1 MTVNEDSFTNWK
13 NREEIAES
21 MIPII
26 GKLHRE
32 RDVTVLLHS
41 RSLVN
46 KSVVSILKTHRFA
59 RQIAGEELSVT
70 ETFPFLQALT
80 TLDLGPSQIDIGML
94 AATYKADDQGLS
106 VADFTA
112 RAVAGA
118 TGPDKI
124 ERREPRDVVLY
135 GFGRIGRLLARLL
148 IEKSGSGNGLRLR
161 AIVVRKGAGQDIVKR
176 ASLLRRDS
184 IHGQFH
190 GTITVDE
197 ANNKIIANGNEIAMI
212 YADDPA
218 AVDYTAY
225 GIKDAILID
234 NTGRWRDR
242 EGLSNH
248 LRPGIAKVVLT
259 APGKGDVP
267 NIVHGVN
274 HDSIKP
280 DEQILSCASCTT
292 NAIVPPLKA
301 MADEYGV
308 LRGHVETVH
317 SFTNDQNLLDNY
329 HKSDRRGR
337 SAPLNMVITETG
349 AASAVAK
356 ALPDLEA
363 TITGS
368 SIRVP
373 VPDVSIAILNLQ
385 LARETTREDVLDHLR
400 QVSLTSPLKRQIDF
414 TTAPDAVSSDFI
426 GSRHASIVDAGA
438 TKVEGDNAILYLW
451 YDNEFG
457 YSCQVVRVVQ
467 YVSGV
472 EYPTFRP
479 RPPDPGPRPFGSAL
493 PPCRWEGGAVLPPGT
508 SVRSALQVEPVPVCR
523 VRGCVAEAVV
533 DVSHIGVAV
542 GGVGQEA
549 AEVRTAPVGLPDRLG
564 LHPSAEAVSAV
575 LGQHTGAVVLGITRA
590 VAGDDEF
597 GEPGDR
603 AVGGVDGDDG
613 VQLVAALG
621 DGLRRGP
628 DPVHVPGHGGVVG
641 VVHGHVVHGAAG
653 GGEGPGEV
661 VGDGA
666 LP

>member
-1 MTVNEDSFTNWK
+1 MTVNDDSFTSWK

-21 MIPII
+21 MIPVI

-70 ETFPFLQALT
+70 DTLPFLQALT

-94 AATYKADDQGLS
+94 AATYAADERGLS
-106 VADFTA
+106 VPEFTA
-112 RAVAGA
+112 EAVAGA
-118 TGPDKI
+118 TGANKI
-124 ERREPRDVVLY
+124 ERGDGRDVVLY
-135 GFGRIGRLLARLL
+135 GFGRIGRLVARLL
-148 IEKSGSGNGLRLR
+148 IEKAGSGNGLRLR
-161 AIVVRKGAGQDIVKR
+161 AIVVRQGGGRAVEDLVKR

-184 IHGQFH
+184 IHGQFQ

-197 ANNKIIANGNEIAMI
+197 AKNTIVANGNEIKVI
-212 YADDPA
+212 YANDPSE
-218 AVDYTAY
+218 VDYTAY

-234 NTGRWRDR
+234 NTGKWRDR

-248 LRPGIAKVVLT
+248 LRPGIDKVVLT

-274 HDSIKP
+274 HDTIKP

-329 HKSDRRGR
+329 HKADRRGR

-356 ALPDLEA
+356 ALPELKA
-363 TITGS
+363 PITGS

-373 VPDVSIAILNLQ
+373 VPDVSIAILSLR
-385 LARETTREDVLDHLR
+385 LGRETTRDEVLDYLR
-400 QVSLTSPLKRQIDF
+400 NVSLTSPLKRQIDF
-414 TTAPDAVSSDFI
+414 TTAPDAVSSDFM

-438 TKVEGDNAILYLW
+438 TKVDGDNAILYLW

-457 YSCQVVRVVQ
+457 YSCQVIRVVQ
-467 YVSGV
+467 HVSGV
-472 EYPTFRP
+472 EYPTYP
-479 RPPDPGPRPFGSAL
+479 AP
-493 PPCRWEGGAVLPPGT
+493 AV
-508 SVRSALQVEPVPVCR
+508 
-523 VRGCVAEAVV
+523 
-533 DVSHIGVAV
+533 
-542 GGVGQEA
+542 
-549 AEVRTAPVGLPDRLG
+549 
-564 LHPSAEAVSAV
+564 
-575 LGQHTGAVVLGITRA
+575 
-590 VAGDDEF
+590 
-597 GEPGDR
+597 
-603 AVGGVDGDDG
+603 
-613 VQLVAALG
+613 
-621 DGLRRGP
+621 
-628 DPVHVPGHGGVVG
+628 
-641 VVHGHVVHGAAG
+641 
-653 GGEGPGEV
+653 
-661 VGDGA
+661 
-666 LP
+666 

>member
-1 MTVNEDSFTNWK
+1 MTVNDDSFTNWK

-46 KSVVSILKTHRFA
+46 KSVISILKAHRFA
-59 RQIAGEELSVT
+59 RQIAGAELSVT
-70 ETFPFLQALT
+70 ETMPFLRALT

-94 AATYKADDQGLS
+94 AATYMADDRGLS
-106 VADFTA
+106 VEEFTA
-112 RAVAGA
+112 EAVAGA
-118 TGPDKI
+118 TGDSKI
-124 ERREPRDVVLY
+124 ECREPRDVVLY
-135 GFGRIGRLLARLL
+135 GFGRIGRLVARLL
-148 IEKSGSGNGLRLR
+148 IEKAGSGNGLRLR
-161 AIVVRKGAGQDIVKR
+161 AIVVRGGGGRSGEDLVKR

-184 IHGQFH
+184 IHGQFQ

-197 ANNKIIANGNEIAMI
+197 ANSTIVANGNEIKVI
-212 YADDPA
+212 YSDDPTS
-218 AVDYTAY
+218 VDYTAY

-234 NTGRWRDR
+234 NTGKWRDR
-242 EGLSNH
+242 EGLSKH
-248 LRPGIAKVVLT
+248 LQPGIAKVVLT

-274 HDSIKP
+274 HDTLKP
-280 DEQILSCASCTT
+280 DEDILSCASCTT

-301 MADEYGV
+301 MEDEFGV

-329 HKSDRRGR
+329 HKAERRGR

-356 ALPDLEA
+356 ALPDLKA
-363 TITGS
+363 KITGS

-385 LARETTREDVLDHLR
+385 LARETTREEVLDHLR
-400 QVSLTSPLKRQIDF
+400 EVSLTSPLKRQIDF
-414 TTAPDAVSSDFI
+414 ITAPDAVSSDFI

-472 EYPTFRP
+472 EYPTYP
-479 RPPDPGPRPFGSAL
+479 
-493 PPCRWEGGAVLPPGT
+493 
-508 SVRSALQVEPVPVCR
+508 
-523 VRGCVAEAVV
+523 
-533 DVSHIGVAV
+533 
-542 GGVGQEA
+542 
-549 AEVRTAPVGLPDRLG
+549 APV
-564 LHPSAEAVSAV
+564 A
-575 LGQHTGAVVLGITRA
+575 
-590 VAGDDEF
+590 
-597 GEPGDR
+597 
-603 AVGGVDGDDG
+603 
-613 VQLVAALG
+613 
-621 DGLRRGP
+621 
-628 DPVHVPGHGGVVG
+628 
-641 VVHGHVVHGAAG
+641 
-653 GGEGPGEV
+653 
-661 VGDGA
+661 
-666 LP
+666 

>member
-1 MTVNEDSFTNWK
+1 MTVNDDSFTNWK

-70 ETFPFLQALT
+70 ETFPFLKALG

-94 AATYKADDQGLS
+94 AAMYRTDDQGLS

-118 TGPDKI
+118 TGADKI
-124 ERREPRDVVLY
+124 EHGEGRDVVLY
-135 GFGRIGRLLARLL
+135 GFGRIGRLVARLL
-148 IEKSGSGNGLRLR
+148 IEKAGSGNGLRLR
-161 AIVVRKGAGQDIVKR
+161 AIVVRGGGDRAAEDLVKR

-184 IHGQFH
+184 IHGQFQ

-197 ANNKIIANGNEIAMI
+197 ASCSITANGNTIRVI
-212 YADDPA
+212 HADDPA
-218 AVDYTAY
+218 EVDYTAY

-234 NTGRWRDR
+234 NTGKWRDR
-242 EGLSNH
+242 EGLSKH
-248 LRPGIAKVVLT
+248 LRPGIDKVVLT

-274 HDSIKP
+274 HDMVKP
-280 DEQILSCASCTT
+280 DERILSCASCTT

-301 MADEYGV
+301 MDDEYGV

-329 HKSDRRGR
+329 HKSERRGR

-356 ALPDLEA
+356 ALPDLKA
-363 TITGS
+363 RITGS

-385 LARETTREDVLDHLR
+385 LAREVTREEVLEYLR
-400 QVSLTSPLKRQIDF
+400 DVSLTSPMRRQIDF
-414 TTAPDAVSSDFI
+414 ISAPDAVSSDFI

-438 TKVEGDNAILYLW
+438 LKAEGDNAILYLW

-457 YSCQVVRVVQ
+457 YSCQVIRVVQ
-467 YVSGV
+467 HVSGV
-472 EYPTFRP
+472 EYPTYP
-479 RPPDPGPRPFGSAL
+479 AP
-493 PPCRWEGGAVLPPGT
+493 
-508 SVRSALQVEPVPVCR
+508 
-523 VRGCVAEAVV
+523 
-533 DVSHIGVAV
+533 
-542 GGVGQEA
+542 A
-549 AEVRTAPVGLPDRLG
+549 A
-564 LHPSAEAVSAV
+564 
-575 LGQHTGAVVLGITRA
+575 
-590 VAGDDEF
+590 
-597 GEPGDR
+597 
-603 AVGGVDGDDG
+603 
-613 VQLVAALG
+613 
-621 DGLRRGP
+621 
-628 DPVHVPGHGGVVG
+628 
-641 VVHGHVVHGAAG
+641 
-653 GGEGPGEV
+653 
-661 VGDGA
+661 
-666 LP
+666 

>member
-1 MTVNEDSFTNWK
+1 MTVTVDSFTNWK
-13 NREEIAES
+13 HREEIAES

-26 GKLHRE
+26 GRLHRE
-32 RDVTVLLHS
+32 RDVTILLHS

-70 ETFPFLQALT
+70 QTLPFLQTLA

-94 AATYKADDQGLS
+94 AALYKSDDRGLS
-106 VADFTA
+106 VEEFTTE
-112 RAVAGA
+112 AVAGA
-118 TGPDKI
+118 TGEGKI
-124 ERREPRDVVLY
+124 ERPEPRDVVLY
-135 GFGRIGRLLARLL
+135 GFGRIGRLLTRLL
-148 IEKSGSGNGLRLR
+148 IEKAGSGNGLRLR
-161 AIVVRKGAGQDIVKR
+161 AIVVRKGAGQDLVKR

-184 IHGQFH
+184 IHGQFQ

-197 ANNKIIANGNEIAMI
+197 ANSTIVANGNEIRVI
-212 YADDPA
+212 YSDDPTS
-218 AVDYTAY
+218 VDYTAY

-242 EGLSNH
+242 AGLSQH

-274 HDSIKP
+274 HDMIKP

-329 HKSDRRGR
+329 HNSDRRGR

-356 ALPDLEA
+356 ALPDLDA
-363 TITGS
+363 KITGS

-385 LARETTREDVLDHLR
+385 LARETSRDEVLDYLR
-400 QVSLTSPLKRQIDF
+400 NVSLTSPLKRQIDF
-414 TTAPDAVSSDFI
+414 ISAPDAVSSDFI
-426 GSRHASIVDAGA
+426 GSRNASIVDAGA

-467 YVSGV
+467 HVSGV
-472 EYPTFRP
+472 EYPTYP
-479 RPPDPGPRPFGSAL
+479 
-493 PPCRWEGGAVLPPGT
+493 
-508 SVRSALQVEPVPVCR
+508 
-523 VRGCVAEAVV
+523 
-533 DVSHIGVAV
+533 
-542 GGVGQEA
+542 
-549 AEVRTAPVGLPDRLG
+549 AP
-564 LHPSAEAVSAV
+564 A
-575 LGQHTGAVVLGITRA
+575 T
-590 VAGDDEF
+590 
-597 GEPGDR
+597 
-603 AVGGVDGDDG
+603 
-613 VQLVAALG
+613 
-621 DGLRRGP
+621 
-628 DPVHVPGHGGVVG
+628 
-641 VVHGHVVHGAAG
+641 
-653 GGEGPGEV
+653 
-661 VGDGA
+661 
-666 LP
+666 

>member
-1 MTVNEDSFTNWK
+1 MTVTEESFTNWK
-13 NREEIAES
+13 HREEIAEA

-32 RDVTVLLHS
+32 RDITVLLHS

-46 KSVVSILKTHRFA
+46 KSVISILKTHRFA

-70 ETFPFLQALT
+70 QTLPFLRALT

-94 AATYKADDQGLS
+94 AATYQADDRGLS
-106 VADFTA
+106 EEEFTA
-112 RAVAGA
+112 EAVAGA
-118 TGPDKI
+118 TGENKI

-148 IEKSGSGNGLRLR
+148 IEKTGSGNGLRLR

-184 IHGQFH
+184 VHGQFQ

-197 ANNKIIANGNEIAMI
+197 ANDTIIANGNEIKVI
-212 YADDPA
+212 YSDDPT

-225 GIKDAILID
+225 GIKNAILID

-242 EGLSNH
+242 EGLSKH
-248 LRPGIAKVVLT
+248 LRPGIDKVVLT

-267 NIVHGVN
+267 NVVHGVN
-274 HDSIKP
+274 HETIKP
-280 DEQILSCASCTT
+280 DERILSCASCTT

-301 MADEYGV
+301 MADEFGV

-329 HKSDRRGR
+329 HQSDRRGR

-356 ALPDLEA
+356 ALPDLDA
-363 TITGS
+363 RITGS

-373 VPDVSIAILNLQ
+373 VPDVSIAILSLR
-385 LARETTREDVLDHLR
+385 LARETNREEVLGHLR
-400 QVSLTSPLKRQIDF
+400 NVSLNSPLKRQIDF
-414 TTAPDAVSSDFI
+414 ISAPDAVSSDFI

-457 YSCQVVRVVQ
+457 YSCQVIRVVQ
-467 YVSGV
+467 HVSGV
-472 EYPTFRP
+472 EYPTYP
-479 RPPDPGPRPFGSAL
+479 SP
-493 PPCRWEGGAVLPPGT
+493 AV
-508 SVRSALQVEPVPVCR
+508 
-523 VRGCVAEAVV
+523 
-533 DVSHIGVAV
+533 
-542 GGVGQEA
+542 
-549 AEVRTAPVGLPDRLG
+549 
-564 LHPSAEAVSAV
+564 
-575 LGQHTGAVVLGITRA
+575 
-590 VAGDDEF
+590 
-597 GEPGDR
+597 
-603 AVGGVDGDDG
+603 
-613 VQLVAALG
+613 
-621 DGLRRGP
+621 
-628 DPVHVPGHGGVVG
+628 
-641 VVHGHVVHGAAG
+641 
-653 GGEGPGEV
+653 
-661 VGDGA
+661 
-666 LP
+666 

>member
-1 MTVNEDSFTNWK
+1 MTVNDDSFTDWK
-13 NREEIAES
+13 IREEIAEA

-59 RQIAGEELSVT
+59 RQIDGEELSVT
-70 ETFPFLQALT
+70 ETMPFLQALT
-80 TLDLGPSQIDIGML
+80 TLDLGPSQIDLGLL
-94 AATYKADDQGLS
+94 ATSYKADDRGLT
-106 VADFTA
+106 VEAFTA
-112 RAVAGA
+112 EAVAGA
-118 TGPDKI
+118 TGENKI
-124 ERREPRDVVLY
+124 ERAQSRDVVLY
-135 GFGRIGRLLARLL
+135 GFGRIGRLVARLL

-161 AIVVRKGAGQDIVKR
+161 AIVVRRSGDMDIVKR

-184 IHGQFH
+184 IHGQFQ

-197 ANNKIIANGNEIAMI
+197 ANSKIVANGNEIQVI
-212 YADDPA
+212 YSDDPTT
-218 AVDYTAY
+218 VDYTAY
-225 GIKDAILID
+225 GIKDAVLID

-242 EGLSNH
+242 EGLSKH
-248 LRPGIAKVVLT
+248 LQPGIAKVVLT

-274 HDSIKP
+274 HDTIKP

-317 SFTNDQNLLDNY
+317 SFTNDQNLLDNF
-329 HKSDRRGR
+329 HKADRRGR

-356 ALPDLEA
+356 ALPDLKA
-363 TITGS
+363 KITGS

-385 LARETTREDVLDHLR
+385 LSRETTREEVLEHLR
-400 QVSLTSPLKRQIDF
+400 EVSLTSPMRRQIDF
-414 TTAPDAVSSDFI
+414 TTAPDAVSNDFI

-472 EYPTFRP
+472 EYPTFPAP
-479 RPPDPGPRPFGSAL
+479 RA
-493 PPCRWEGGAVLPPGT
+493 
-508 SVRSALQVEPVPVCR
+508 
-523 VRGCVAEAVV
+523 
-533 DVSHIGVAV
+533 
-542 GGVGQEA
+542 
-549 AEVRTAPVGLPDRLG
+549 
-564 LHPSAEAVSAV
+564 
-575 LGQHTGAVVLGITRA
+575 
-590 VAGDDEF
+590 
-597 GEPGDR
+597 
-603 AVGGVDGDDG
+603 
-613 VQLVAALG
+613 
-621 DGLRRGP
+621 
-628 DPVHVPGHGGVVG
+628 
-641 VVHGHVVHGAAG
+641 
-653 GGEGPGEV
+653 
-661 VGDGA
+661 
-666 LP
+666 

>member
-1 MTVNEDSFTNWK
+1 MTVNDDSFTNWMH
-13 NREEIAES
+13 REEIAES

-70 ETFPFLQALT
+70 ETMPFLQALT
-80 TLDLGPSQIDIGML
+80 TLDLGPSQIDLGML
-94 AATYKADDQGLS
+94 AATYKADDRGLS
-106 VADFTA
+106 VAEFTA
-112 RAVAGA
+112 EAVAGA
-118 TGPDKI
+118 TGADKI

-135 GFGRIGRLLARLL
+135 GFGRIGRLVARLL
-148 IEKSGSGNGLRLR
+148 IEKAGSGNGLRLR
-161 AIVVRKGAGQDIVKR
+161 AIVVRGGGCAAGDLVKR

-184 IHGQFH
+184 IHGQFQ

-197 ANNKIIANGNEIAMI
+197 AGSTIVANGNAIKVI
-212 YADDPA
+212 YADDPSH
-218 AVDYTAY
+218 VDYTEY
-225 GIKDAILID
+225 GIRDAILID
-234 NTGRWRDR
+234 NTGKWRDR
-242 EGLSNH
+242 EGLSKH
-248 LRPGIAKVVLT
+248 LRPGIDKVVLT

-274 HDSIKP
+274 HDTIKP

-301 MADEYGV
+301 MDDEYGV

-329 HKSDRRGR
+329 HKAERRGR

-356 ALPDLEA
+356 ALPDLKA
-363 TITGS
+363 PITGS

-373 VPDVSIAILNLQ
+373 VPDVSIAILNLR
-385 LARETTREDVLDHLR
+385 LARETTREDVHDYLR
-400 QVSLTSPLKRQIDF
+400 EVSLTSPLKRQIDF

-438 TKVEGDNAILYLW
+438 LKVDGDNAILYLW

-467 YVSGV
+467 HVSGV
-472 EYPTFRP
+472 EYPTYP
-479 RPPDPGPRPFGSAL
+479 AT
-493 PPCRWEGGAVLPPGT
+493 AV
-508 SVRSALQVEPVPVCR
+508 
-523 VRGCVAEAVV
+523 
-533 DVSHIGVAV
+533 
-542 GGVGQEA
+542 
-549 AEVRTAPVGLPDRLG
+549 
-564 LHPSAEAVSAV
+564 
-575 LGQHTGAVVLGITRA
+575 
-590 VAGDDEF
+590 
-597 GEPGDR
+597 
-603 AVGGVDGDDG
+603 
-613 VQLVAALG
+613 
-621 DGLRRGP
+621 
-628 DPVHVPGHGGVVG
+628 
-641 VVHGHVVHGAAG
+641 
-653 GGEGPGEV
+653 
-661 VGDGA
+661 
-666 LP
+666 